1 MESGFI
7 ANLEMLLVAV
17 GLWITV
23 ELTNFLIGS
32 PLIPAIKTKG
42 FALVIPLLPPR
53 ARERGAVKLPHTHER
68 RLFLFVQGQ
77 GCASPVLPFAGSVK
91 RDPTSRERGP

>member
-1 MESGFI
+1 M
-7 ANLEMLLVAV
+7 
-17 GLWITV
+17 
-23 ELTNFLIGS
+23 ELTGFLIWLL
-32 PLIPAIKTKG
+32 LIPTINTKG

-77 GCASPVLPFAGSVK
+77 GFAPPVLPFAGSVK
-91 RDPTSRERGP
+91 RDPTSRERGPGPDQIRVAA